1 MLPPLNESKL
11 ISCDLDGC
19 QRFSRFLLLPKQY
32 SHAIGAR
39 CRADKRDWSDSI
51 SHQETIMNQLIRA
64 GVVTLGI
71 VGSAGFAA
79 AQQAPGY
86 DHSDLTPTQQRTVS
100 QGLARSP
107 SQPAPTAQPHV
118 GDRLPDSM
126 TAQALPSDVTDQVPD
141 AKQLLF
147 VKLPDR
153 IILIDPDS
161 KVVHEIV
168 LDDSTTTAGSNSGS
182 SDRPSR

>member
-1 MLPPLNESKL
+1 MLQPLNKSRL

-39 CRADKRDWSDSI
+39 CRADKHDRSDSI

-64 GVVTLGI
+64 GVVTLGS

-86 DHSDLTPTQQRTVS
+86 DHSDLTPTQQ
-100 QGLARSP
+100 LAGSP
-107 SQPAPTAQPHV
+107 SQPAPAAQPHV
-118 GDRLPDSM
+118 GDRLPDSP
-126 TAQALPSDVTDQVPD
+126 TAQALPSDVTDQVLE

-153 IILIDPDS
+153 IILIDPGT
-161 KVVHEIV
+161 KLVHEIV
-168 LDDSTTTAGSNSGS
+168 LDSDSTTTGS
-182 SDRPSR
+182 SSSSTNRPSR